1 MTENKDTSNLI
12 NFPKTYKQPPITIIA
27 EPAED
32 DPDQTHHEEIFE
44 YDDGSY
50 VILVLP
56 NDSEFTLERMV
67 FMAERLKRTMFDEA
81 SRSCPHCLS
90 ETDDEDVATVDDPTP
105 A

>member
-1 MTENKDTSNLI
+1 MMTENKDNLI
-12 NFPKTYKQPPITIIA
+12 KFPKKYNPPPVVP
-27 EPAED
+27 EPVED
-32 DPDQTHHEEIFE
+32 DPEQTHHEEIFE

-50 VILVLP
+50 VVLVLP
-56 NDSEFTLERMV
+56 NQHDFTLERMV

-81 SRSCPHCLS
+81 VRSCPHCLS